1 MSTLGPT
8 ELLIILGVVLLLFGS
23 AKLPQLAR
31 SLGKSARILKAETK
45 GLYEDET
52 AEANE
57 PARSGYE
64 NGPAR
69 PGGAGGPDQ
78 PGRPDR
84 PALSSPAG
92 SSSSPEREPAAP
104 AADGHRP
111 APR

>member
-45 GLYEDET
+45 GLYENDGLHDSEDLY
-52 AEANE
+52 ENE
-57 PARSGYE
+57 PARPG
-64 NGPAR
+64 R
-69 PGGAGGPDQ
+69 PGGPDQ
-78 PGRPDR
+78 PGRADR

-92 SSSSPEREPAAP
+92 SSSSPERAPAAP